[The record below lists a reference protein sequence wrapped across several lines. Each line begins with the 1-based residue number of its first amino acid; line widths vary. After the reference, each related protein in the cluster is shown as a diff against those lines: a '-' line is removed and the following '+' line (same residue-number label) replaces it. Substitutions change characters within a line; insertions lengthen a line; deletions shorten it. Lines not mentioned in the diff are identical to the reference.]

1 MTNTPLG
8 ARIQAFLQKYGEVFG
23 AFVCSRLLI
32 WALAWLSN
40 HLLRAG
46 KKGHLPKGDE
56 LWMLLFRWDSLWY
69 RAIAETGYSYVPGEQ
84 SRVAFFPAF
93 PMCLRAFTAITGA
106 EAPLAG
112 FLLSNAFL
120 LGAALLL
127 YRLIAL
133 DFPPPSRVP
142 ARTIWLL
149 MLYPA
154 TFFFSA
160 AYSESLFLL
169 LSLVAILA
177 ARQRLWP

>member
-8 ARIQAFLQKYGEVFG
+8 ARLRAFLQKNGEVFG
-23 AFVCSRLLI
+23 AFVFSRLLI

-56 LWMLLFRWDSLWY
+56 LWTLLFRWDSHWY

-93 PMCLRAFTAITGA
+93 PLCLRAFTAITGA
-106 EAPLAG
+106 EAPLSG

-149 MLYPA
+149 MFLPV

-160 AYSESLFLL
+160 TYSEALFLL
-169 LSLVAILA
+169 LS
-177 ARQRLWP
+177 